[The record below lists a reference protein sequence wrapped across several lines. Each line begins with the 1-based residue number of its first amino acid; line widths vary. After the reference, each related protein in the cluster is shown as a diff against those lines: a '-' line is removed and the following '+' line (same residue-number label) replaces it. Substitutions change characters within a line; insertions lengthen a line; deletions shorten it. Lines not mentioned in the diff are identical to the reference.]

1 MLAVMTQNSGGSGL
15 ADTACSLAAA
25 QPAPTL
31 LTTQGRFNLANTNE
45 DDATVVPIP
54 GEDNE
59 PERQRIR
66 KSNDR
71 DQELERQGK
80 QSRHNRGYD
89 EAADG
94 VVPAP
99 EIERIVDE

>member
-1 MLAVMTQNSGGSGL
+1 VAQN
-15 ADTACSLAAA
+15 
-25 QPAPTL
+25 
-31 LTTQGRFNLANTNE
+31 
-45 DDATVVPIP
+45 DDEAITIVPIP

-71 DQELERQGK
+71 DQELERRGEASK
-80 QSRHNRGYD
+80 HNRGYD

-94 VVPAP
+94 KIAP
-99 EIERIVDE
+99 PDVERVTDE